1 LPAHTADT
9 EWELLL
15 ARTWPNG
22 PQDLRA
28 PVDLT
33 PLHTYVRAIVGAAKA
48 RGEPSERVILQ
59 LKLLTA
65 NGIHRLAPRPQH
77 HALHDRVFQWC
88 LEEYYGR
95 SAGELPSRAD
105 EEAGPAA
112 AQGAGS
118 SR

>member
-1 LPAHTADT
+1 MLAHTADT
-9 EWELLL
+9 EWESLL

-33 PLHTYVRAIVGAAKA
+33 LLHTYVRDIVCAAKA

-95 SAGELPSRAD
+95 SAGEALLPAG
-105 EEAGPAA
+105 EEAAPAA
-112 AQGAGS
+112 G
-118 SR
+118 